1 MKKNASIFKT
11 SQEKISFYKEC
22 FDTKKDIENGILN
35 TIQAFNEI
43 KYDPNMF
50 CKYLAMCRALSLMYQ
65 HLHWITAGDS
75 FYSDHL
81 LYQRLYGKMAEEID
95 GVAEKFVGLSGSES
109 ACPIRTTRVC
119 SELLSSFYKDFN
131 TNSDANTFAAY
142 ALYLEIL
149 FLELNNEF
157 YKKLKE
163 EKISLGLDDMIMSIH
178 NSHEENVYLL
188 KQKFKL
194 QNLSNGDL

>member
-1 MKKNASIFKT
+1 
-11 SQEKISFYKEC
+11 
-22 FDTKKDIENGILN
+22 
-35 TIQAFNEI
+35 
-43 KYDPNMF
+43 
-50 CKYLAMCRALSLMYQ
+50 
-65 HLHWITAGDS
+65 
-75 FYSDHL
+75 
-81 LYQRLYGKMAEEID
+81 MAEEID